1 MSEQRGVARVLDP
14 EERAAAVQA
23 VKDQAFTIRQGCDHC
38 DHTCGEQRVIVH
50 SIGSAFGADWDL
62 ADVVDF
68 VEKADI
74 VAWVPSR
81 RDHELGAEKDGRIY
95 YFQVKEPS

>member
-1 MSEQRGVARVLDP
+1 MSEQVRVARMLTP
-14 EERAAAVQA
+14 EERPAAVAA

-50 SIGSAFGADWDL
+50 SRGGSFGADWDL
-62 ADVVDF
+62 ADVVEF
-68 VEKADI
+68 IEQADL
-74 VAWVPSR
+74 VAWVPR
-81 RDHELGAEKDGRIY
+81 GDHQLGAEKDGRTY